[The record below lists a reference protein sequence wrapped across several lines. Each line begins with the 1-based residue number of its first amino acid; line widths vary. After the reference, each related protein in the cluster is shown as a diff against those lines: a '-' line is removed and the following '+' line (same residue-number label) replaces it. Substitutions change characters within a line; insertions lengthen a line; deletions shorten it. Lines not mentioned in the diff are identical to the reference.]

1 MGRSPGSNYLLEENH
16 FKVMLCYF
24 IEVAFINISEVF
36 IKKTTGAKR
45 RLARLGGEMA
55 DGISTFAAT
64 TINNMFTL
72 LEELA
77 LGKQEIGKT
86 LFKVGQWQLRRP
98 PALVLWKQ
106 SRVSGQSLG
115 DTALSRY
122 LSGLS
127 PDKSTLP
134 PS

>member
-1 MGRSPGSNYLLEENH
+1 MGESPGSNYLLEENH

-64 TINNMFTL
+64 TTNNMFTL

-86 LFKVGQWQLRRP
+86 LFKGGGVGSSDT
-98 PALVLWKQ
+98 PALVL
-106 SRVSGQSLG
+106 
-115 DTALSRY
+115 
-122 LSGLS
+122 
-127 PDKSTLP
+127 
-134 PS
+134 